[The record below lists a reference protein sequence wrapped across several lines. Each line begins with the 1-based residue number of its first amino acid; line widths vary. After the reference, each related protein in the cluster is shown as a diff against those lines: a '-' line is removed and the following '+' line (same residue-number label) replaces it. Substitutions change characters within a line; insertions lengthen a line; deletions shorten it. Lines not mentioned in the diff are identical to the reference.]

1 MNIFKKIKEKWYEGI
16 NLFRQIA
23 LDRKNRKIF
32 LDTIREETADPESDF
47 VKKWNLKLGDDGE
60 SLIYL
65 TSVPENFQSSGR
77 DFMIQDKLNENTYF
91 VTEFLKKICQGGE
104 YISLPEYYHIEDPSS
119 SEISLMYLAVWH
131 FSPIIYPSL
140 KYKAI
145 GGLVV
150 GSTLLIGGLVWLLI
164 ALL

>member
-1 MNIFKKIKEKWYEGI
+1 MNIFKKIREKWFESI

-32 LDTIREETADPESDF
+32 LNTIREETADPESDF
-47 VKKWNLKLGDDGE
+47 VKKWNLKLSDDGE
-60 SLIYL
+60 SLVYI

-104 YISLPEYYHIEDPSS
+104 YISLPEYFHVEDPSS
-119 SEISLMYLAVWH
+119 DDISLTYLAVWH
-131 FSPIIYPSL
+131 FNPIIYPSL

-145 GGLVV
+145 GSLVAGCSV
-150 GSTLLIGGLVWLLI
+150 IAGGLGWLLF
-164 ALL
+164 ALI